1 MLTDTRSSPAEYE
14 HLSDTSLYT
23 LEIGAARF
31 AQLQKLRLFAA
42 WSSFRRKSYPAQCK
56 HCLTLQ
62 LHYLRWFTLYNKIYF
77 WNIKSSCCDIC
88 GYQTTN
94 FSITKTLPSQQNMID
109 DQLCFTR
116 EPIEQLIS
124 IELFAS
130 CVPSLAQFPPL
141 PRVRSPPR
149 REEINSRVAQKS
161 IPLVSSH
168 HIIIAKTRDL
178 LHNYPACFALLSLK
192 ERDILHTLLK
202 FRATWL
208 WFRARRL

>member
-116 EPIEQLIS
+116 EPIEQLMS
-124 IELFAS
+124 VELFAS
-130 CVPSLAQFPPL
+130 CVPPLAQLPPFSQ
-141 PRVRSPPR
+141 VRSCSFQR
-149 REEINSRVAQKS
+149 REEVYSQVAQKS

-168 HIIIAKTRDL
+168 HIIIA
-178 LHNYPACFALLSLK
+178 
-192 ERDILHTLLK
+192 
-202 FRATWL
+202 
-208 WFRARRL
+208 

>member
-77 WNIKSSCCDIC
+77 WNIKTSCCDIC

-109 DQLCFTR
+109 DQLCLTR

-124 IELFAS
+124 VKLFAP
-130 CVPSLAQFPPL
+130 CVPPVTLSRLILFFPEKRGGLQSSRPK
-141 PRVRSPPR
+141 VHTACFVSPYHHCVKTR
-149 REEINSRVAQKS
+149 LTTQLSR
-161 IPLVSSH
+161 LFCL
-168 HIIIAKTRDL
+168 IIA
-178 LHNYPACFALLSLK
+178 
-192 ERDILHTLLK
+192 
-202 FRATWL
+202 
-208 WFRARRL
+208 